1 MQIRSLLQTGI
12 LLSWCI
18 PLDKGT
24 KKLTIRE
31 ITLFAVLGA
40 LTFALQVV
48 MAPLPNIEPVSLLV
62 MIFAAVFGW
71 KSLYPIYIFV
81 VMEILFYGI
90 STWNIYY
97 LYVWTVLALAAIF
110 MRKQANPLAWA
121 LLGAVYGLFFGALCG
136 IVDIFIG
143 GFGYAAAK
151 WVSGIPFDL
160 LHCGGNFGMAL
171 ILFKPL
177 RGIVERLY
185 VGMRR

>member
-1 MQIRSLLQTGI
+1 M
-12 LLSWCI
+12 
-18 PLDKGT
+18 DKAT

-71 KSLYPIYIFV
+71 KCLYPVYVFV
-81 VMEILFYGI
+81 LMEILFYGI
-90 STWNIYY
+90 SVWNLYY
-97 LYVWTVLALAAIF
+97 LYVWTVLALGAIL
-110 MRKQANPLAWA
+110 MRGQRQPLAWA
-121 LLGAVYGLFFGALCG
+121 MLSGVFGLFFGALCG

-143 GFGYAAAK
+143 GFAYAGAK

-160 LHCGGNFGMAL
+160 LHCGGNFFIAL
-171 ILFKPL
+171 IMFKPL
-177 RGIVERLY
+177 RAVMEKLY
-185 VGMRR
+185 FKMKR